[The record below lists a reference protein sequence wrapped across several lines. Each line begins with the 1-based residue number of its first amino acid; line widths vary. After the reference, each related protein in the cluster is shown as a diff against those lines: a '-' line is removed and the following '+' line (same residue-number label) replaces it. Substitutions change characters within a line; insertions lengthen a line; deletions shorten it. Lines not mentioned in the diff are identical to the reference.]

1 MGPFLTIIVVGIS
14 AGLFAGVAA
23 FFLKGSAIIIKD
35 SKSLKEKNDSI
46 ERDYSKAQMP
56 RIINLYVNLIDFLC
70 IKIGRLTMYM
80 VFVMMFILVL
90 SFVTRNIINIP
101 LMWIIEMAQF
111 IITGYY
117 LLGGGYSMI
126 MGDHVRMDLVYSK
139 LSDRNKAKMD
149 VFTSFFLVFYLVT
162 LLYGSISSLIYTIE
176 TKQRLFTAWAPYVWP
191 IKTIML
197 IGISLMLLQCIS
209 MFFKDIAKVMD
220 REIK

>member
-1 MGPFLTIIVVGIS
+1 MQKIIC
-14 AGLFAGVAA
+14 
-23 FFLKGSAIIIKD
+23 
-35 SKSLKEKNDSI
+35 
-46 ERDYSKAQMP
+46 
-56 RIINLYVNLIDFLC
+56 LYVNLIDWLC

-101 LMWIIEMAQF
+101 LMWIIQMAQF

-126 MGDHVRMDLVYSK
+126 TGDHVRMDLVYSK

-149 VFTSFFLVFYLVT
+149 MFTSFFVIFYLVT
-162 LLYGSISSLIYTIE
+162 LLYGSISSLSYTIE

-220 REIK
+220 KEIK